1 MSGSKSSC
9 VKAALD
15 KWSECVSGLQ
25 GVLDDGNVDD
35 HIRIIGGVHLPRH
48 FREPG
53 AAFRI
58 DVRLGLVNQRPARS
72 TAKGDMKPVR
82 SGSDVEL
89 LCAGGKWQ

>member
-1 MSGSKSSC
+1 M
-9 VKAALD
+9 KAALD

-35 HIRIIGGVHLPRH
+35 HIRIISGVHLPRH

-58 DVRLGLVNQRPARS
+58 DVRLGLVN
-72 TAKGDMKPVR
+72 
-82 SGSDVEL
+82 
-89 LCAGGKWQ
+89 